1 MGKLREIKSIAVL
14 FGIISIVLGIV
25 LVVIPGQTQLI
36 INTIVGVA
44 LLVVGLIGIFGF
56 ASLKKR
62 SNHSGAM
69 VILPVV
75 IAILGLFVL
84 LNPDVTIFTVG
95 ILMAVFALVMAIDNF
110 MIALN
115 SKKRGEDTKA
125 IVIFG
130 VIHLVFAILMAWNVF
145 ATMTAIVMIAGIYLI
160 VNGVTMLAV
169 SSIVNNVEEITY
181 EIEESIDKSKHG
193 DRFR

>member
-1 MGKLREIKSIAVL
+1 M
-14 FGIISIVLGIV
+14 
-25 LVVIPGQTQLI
+25 
-36 INTIVGVA
+36 
-44 LLVVGLIGIFGF
+44 
-56 ASLKKR
+56 
-62 SNHSGAM
+62 
-69 VILPVV
+69 ILPVV

-169 SSIVNNVEEITY
+169 SSIANNVEEITY

>member
-14 FGIISIVLGIV
+14 FGIMSIVLGIV

-56 ASLKKR
+56 ASLKKK

-95 ILMAVFALVMAIDNF
+95 ILMAIDNF

>member
-56 ASLKKR
+56 ASLKKK

-69 VILPVV
+69 PVV

>member
-1 MGKLREIKSIAVL
+1 
-14 FGIISIVLGIV
+14 
-25 LVVIPGQTQLI
+25 
-36 INTIVGVA
+36 
-44 LLVVGLIGIFGF
+44 
-56 ASLKKR
+56 
-62 SNHSGAM
+62 
-69 VILPVV
+69 
-75 IAILGLFVL
+75 
-84 LNPDVTIFTVG
+84 
-95 ILMAVFALVMAIDNF
+95 MAIDNF

-130 VIHLVFAILMAWNVF
+130 IIHLVFAIFMAWNVF

-169 SSIVNNVEEITY
+169 SSIANNVEEITY